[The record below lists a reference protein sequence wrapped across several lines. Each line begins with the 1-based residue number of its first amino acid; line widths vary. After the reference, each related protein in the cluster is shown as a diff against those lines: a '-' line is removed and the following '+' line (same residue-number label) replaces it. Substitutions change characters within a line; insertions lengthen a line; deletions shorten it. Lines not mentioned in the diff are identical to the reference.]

1 MNFSVTI
8 CLLFIINCFFHFG
21 RINTHQ
27 LLAFCLPLLANIFIC
42 LLYTKSPFMIINEFN
57 TQPYMKSLSTCLNKM
72 ITDGYIEDFKVS
84 DRGLESLNSGKW
96 YRPDEIQVVNFFRFE
111 GMSDP
116 DDNAIL
122 YVITTND
129 GTKGT
134 LIDGYGIYMDTKL
147 SAFMK
152 EVENI
157 HKKIT
162 K

>member
-1 MNFSVTI
+1 
-8 CLLFIINCFFHFG
+8 
-21 RINTHQ
+21 
-27 LLAFCLPLLANIFIC
+27 
-42 LLYTKSPFMIINEFN
+42 MIINEFN
-57 TQPYMKSLSTCLNKM
+57 TQPYMKILSTCLNKM
-72 ITDGYIEDFKVS
+72 IADGYVEDFKVS
-84 DRGLESLNSGKW
+84 DRGLESLNRGKW
-96 YRPDEIQVVNFFRFE
+96 YKPDEIQVVNFFRFE

-122 YVITTND
+122 YVIKTSD

-157 HKKIT
+157 QKKT
-162 K
+162 VK